1 MNFGEPNFDIGT
13 EFFLAFMGSV
23 RDSTYGLR
31 RGLEMK
37 IGFVGWAEVRLVL
50 LFSVEAGLAGFLRLI
65 SLGQVFLSLI
75 HSYWKVGW
83 LFLCWQDH

>member
-1 MNFGEPNFDIGT
+1 M
-13 EFFLAFMGSV
+13 ASV

-50 LFSVEAGLAGFLRLI
+50 LFSIEAGLAGFFKADFFGAGFFVSNSFVLGGGLTF
-65 SLGQVFLSLI
+65 SLLAGSF
-75 HSYWKVGW
+75 VG
-83 LFLCWQDH
+83 